1 MCFCAL
7 TIGECEMIAHIKNRG
22 GSPFPEDAWMM
33 VAPLTVRISAL
44 AYLETVI
51 LQDLVSIV
59 GE

>member
-1 MCFCAL
+1 
-7 TIGECEMIAHIKNRG
+7 MIAHIKNRG